1 MNAKELFHAG
11 RLEDAIQALVAEL
24 KNDPGNDRQR
34 TFLFELLC
42 FAGAY
47 DRAEKQLDVL
57 AQSGNKNAE
66 LGTLLYR
73 GAMAAERTRQAMF
86 EAKTFPESSE
96 AETVSGSID
105 GRKFE
110 WISDADPRIG
120 PKLEIFAAGAY
131 MWIPFS
137 QIESI
142 EIPQPR
148 RLRDLLWTPAVVRT
162 GPDFKDRDLGE
173 VLLPAMCPLSMKSAD
188 NEVRLGRSTI
198 WEESAEGAIPL
209 GQKVLIVDDE
219 EIPLLEIRHLT
230 IGIGASAESDAAAAN

>member
-11 RLEDAIQALVAEL
+11 RLDDAIQALIAEL

-42 FAGAY
+42 FTGAY

-86 EAKTFPESSE
+86 TDRTFPESSE
-96 AETVSGSID
+96 AETVSGTIED
-105 GRKFE
+105 RKFV

-120 PKLEIFAAGAY
+120 PKLEVFAAGAY
-131 MWIPFS
+131 MWIPFAK
-137 QIESI
+137 IESI

-162 GPDFKDRDLGE
+162 GPEFEDKDLGE
-173 VLLPAMCPLSMKSAD
+173 VLLPAMYPLSSKNAD
-188 NEVRLGRSTI
+188 DAIRLGRSTI
-198 WEESAEGAIPL
+198 WEESAAGAIPL

-219 EIPLLEIRHLT
+219 EVPLLQIRHLT
-230 IGIGASAESDAAAAN
+230 FDIEAATESGVAATS

>member
-11 RLEDAIQALVAEL
+11 KLEDAIQSLVAEL

-42 FAGAY
+42 FAGAF

-73 GAMAAERTRQAMF
+73 GAIAAERTRQGMF
-86 EAKTFPESSE
+86 ENRTFPASSDT
-96 AETVSGSID
+96 ETVSGSID
-105 GRKFE
+105 ERHFD

-120 PKLEIFAAGAY
+120 PKLEVFAAGAY
-131 MWIPFS
+131 MWIPFVH
-137 QIESI
+137 IESI

-162 GPDFKDRDLGE
+162 GPAFEDKDLGE
-173 VLLPAMCPLSMKSAD
+173 VLLPAMCPLSAKSSDDA
-188 NEVRLGRSTI
+188 VRLGRSTV

-219 EIPLLEIRHLT
+219 EIPLLQIRRLT
-230 IGIGASAESDAAAAN
+230 FETGASTESASAAN

>member
-11 RLEDAIQALVAEL
+11 RLEDAIQSLVAEL

-47 DRAEKQLDVL
+47 DRAERQLDVL

-73 GAMAAERTRQAMF
+73 GALAAERTRQGMF
-86 EAKTFPESSE
+86 ESRTFPESPE
-96 AETVSGSID
+96 ADTLSGSID
-105 GRKFE
+105 ERHFE

-120 PKLEIFAAGAY
+120 PKLEVFAAGAY
-131 MWIPFS
+131 MWIPYVH
-137 QIESI
+137 IESI

-148 RLRDLLWTPAVVRT
+148 RLRDLIWTPAVVRT
-162 GPDFKDRDLGE
+162 GPAFEDKDLGE
-173 VLLPAMCPLSMKSAD
+173 VLLPAMCPLSSKSAD
-188 NEVRLGRSTI
+188 DAVRLGRSTI

-219 EIPLLEIRHLT
+219 EIPLLQIRHLT
-230 IGIGASAESDAAAAN
+230 FDTGASTSGAAAAT

>member
-11 RLEDAIQALVAEL
+11 KLDEAIQTLVAEL

-42 FAGAY
+42 FAGEY

-57 AQSGNKNAE
+57 ARSGNKNVE

-73 GAMAAERTRQAMF
+73 GALAAERTRQGMF
-86 EAKTFPESSE
+86 ASGTFPNTE
-96 AETVSGSID
+96 AETTAGTL
-105 GRKFE
+105 GERRFE

-120 PKLEIFAAGAY
+120 PKLEVFAAGAY
-131 MWIPFS
+131 MWIPFD
-137 QIESI
+137 QIASV
-142 EIPQPR
+142 EIPAPR

-162 GPDFKDRDLGE
+162 GPAFADKDLGE
-173 VLLPAMCPLSMKSAD
+173 VLLPAMCPLSSKSPDDA
-188 NEVRLGRSTI
+188 VRLGRSTV
-198 WEESAEGAIPL
+198 WEESPDGAIPL

-219 EIPLLEIRHLT
+219 EVPLLEVRRLT
-230 IGIGASAESDAAAAN
+230 FDVRGAAPENEAATAG

>member
-24 KNDPGNDRQR
+24 KNDPGNDRHR

-73 GAMAAERTRQAMF
+73 GAMAAERTRQGMF
-86 EAKTFPESSE
+86 ESRTFPESSE

-105 GRKFE
+105 DRHFE

-120 PKLEIFAAGAY
+120 PKLEVFAAGAY
-131 MWIPFS
+131 MWIPFVH
-137 QIESI
+137 IESI

-148 RLRDLLWTPAVVRT
+148 RLRDLIWTPAVVRT
-162 GPDFKDRDLGE
+162 GPAFEDKDLGE
-173 VLLPAMCPLSMKSAD
+173 VLLPAMCPLSAKSPDDA
-188 NEVRLGRSTI
+188 VRLGRSTI

-219 EIPLLEIRHLT
+219 EIPLLQIRRLT
-230 IGIGASAESDAAAAN
+230 FDTGASTEDGAAAAT

>member
-11 RLEDAIQALVAEL
+11 KLEDAIQSLVAEL

-42 FAGAY
+42 FAGAF

-73 GAMAAERTRQAMF
+73 GAIAAERTRQGMF
-86 EAKTFPESSE
+86 ENRTFPASSD

-105 GRKFE
+105 ERHFD

-120 PKLEIFAAGAY
+120 PKLEVFAAGAY
-131 MWIPFS
+131 MWIPFVH
-137 QIESI
+137 IESI

-162 GPDFKDRDLGE
+162 GPAFEDKDLGE
-173 VLLPAMCPLSMKSAD
+173 VLLPAMCPLSAKSSDDA
-188 NEVRLGRSTI
+188 VRLGRSTV

-219 EIPLLEIRHLT
+219 EIPLLQIRRLT
-230 IGIGASAESDAAAAN
+230 FETGASTESASAAN

>member
-11 RLEDAIQALVAEL
+11 KLEEAIQALVAEL

-73 GAMAAERTRQAMF
+73 GALAAEKTRQAMF
-86 EAKTFPESSE
+86 ENKTFPESSE
-96 AETVSGSID
+96 AETVSGTLD
-105 GRKFE
+105 DRKFE
-110 WISDADPRIG
+110 WISDADARIG
-120 PKLEIFAAGAY
+120 PKLEVFAAGAY
-131 MWIPFS
+131 MWIPFGR
-137 QIESI
+137 IESI
-142 EIPQPR
+142 EIPQPK

-162 GPDFKDRDLGE
+162 GPEFEDKDLGE

-188 NEVRLGRSTI
+188 DAVRLGRSTI

-209 GQKVLIVDDE
+209 GQKVLIIDDE
-219 EIPLLEIRHLT
+219 EIPLLQIRHLT
-230 IGIGASAESDAAAAN
+230 FDIGASTESGAAAAS

>member
-11 RLEDAIQALVAEL
+11 RLEDAIQSLVAEL

-57 AQSGNKNAE
+57 AQSGNKNAD

-73 GAMAAERTRQAMF
+73 GAMAAERTRQGMF
-86 EAKTFPESSE
+86 ETRTFPPSAE
-96 AETVSGSID
+96 AETVSGTLD
-105 GRKFE
+105 DRHFE

-120 PKLEIFAAGAY
+120 PKLEVFAAGAY
-131 MWIPFS
+131 MWIPYVH
-137 QIESI
+137 IESI

-162 GPDFKDRDLGE
+162 GPAFADKDLGE
-173 VLLPAMCPLSMKSAD
+173 VLLPAMCPLSAKSPD
-188 NEVRLGRSTI
+188 DSVRLGRSTL

-219 EIPLLEIRHLT
+219 EIPLLQIRHLT
-230 IGIGASAESDAAAAN
+230 FATGASTDSASAAT

>member
-11 RLEDAIQALVAEL
+11 KLDDAIQALIAEL

-73 GAMAAERTRQAMF
+73 GALAAERTRQGMF
-86 EAKTFPESSE
+86 ESRTFPESTE
-96 AETVSGSID
+96 AETVSGSIED
-105 GRKFE
+105 RHFE

-120 PKLEIFAAGAY
+120 PKLEVFAAGAY
-131 MWIPFS
+131 MWIPFVH
-137 QIESI
+137 IESI
-142 EIPQPR
+142 EIQQPR

-162 GPDFKDRDLGE
+162 GPSFADRDLGE
-173 VLLPAMCPLSMKSAD
+173 ILLPAMCPLSAKSSDDA
-188 NEVRLGRSTI
+188 VRVGRTTL

-219 EIPLLEIRHLT
+219 EVPLLEIRHLKFET
-230 IGIGASAESDAAAAN
+230 GASTEEGASAAV

>member
-11 RLEDAIQALVAEL
+11 RLDDAIQSLVAEL
-24 KNDPGNDRQR
+24 KSDPGNDRQR

-86 EAKTFPESSE
+86 ESGKFPDSGE
-96 AETVSGSID
+96 AETVSGSIED
-105 GRKFE
+105 RHFE

-120 PKLEIFAAGAY
+120 PKLEVFAAGAY
-131 MWIPFS
+131 MWIPFHH
-137 QIESI
+137 IESI

-162 GPDFKDRDLGE
+162 GPSFEDKDLGE
-173 VLLPAMCPLSMKSAD
+173 VLLPGMCPLSAKSSDDA
-188 NEVRLGRSTI
+188 VRLGRSTI
-198 WEESAEGAIPL
+198 WEESPDGAIPF

-219 EIPLLEIRHLT
+219 EIPLLQIRRLT
-230 IGIGASAESDAAAAN
+230 FDTAATPESDAAAAT

>member
-11 RLEDAIQALVAEL
+11 KLDDAIQALVAEL

-42 FAGAY
+42 FAGEY

-57 AQSGNKNAE
+57 ARSSNKNAE

-73 GAMAAERTRQAMF
+73 GAMAAERTRQGMF
-86 EAKTFPESSE
+86 ESGKFPDSE
-96 AETVSGSID
+96 AETVSGTLD
-105 GRKFE
+105 DRRFE

-120 PKLEIFAAGAY
+120 PKLEVFAAGAY
-131 MWIPFS
+131 MWIPFDK
-137 QIESI
+137 IESI

-162 GPDFKDRDLGE
+162 GPAFADKDLGE
-173 VLLPAMCPLSMKSAD
+173 VLLPAMCPLSARSAD
-188 NEVRLGRSTI
+188 SAVRLGRSTV

-219 EIPLLEIRHLT
+219 EVPLLEIRRLT
-230 IGIGASAESDAAAAN
+230 FDAGVAAPEDEAAAAG